1 MKINQLDI
9 IFEDSNIL
17 VVNKKSGICV
27 IAKDDQPEENTLL
40 WQIKNYI
47 KQEVFP
53 VISLDVSASGLVLF
67 AKNKDTY
74 DFISKQFNEGKV
86 KRIYQILVNGI
97 IEDGKGEIDKPLLI
111 DKHNTVVSEKGVD
124 SLTKYEVKEQFKSFA
139 FIEVM
144 PMTTRKNQIRAHF
157 WSIGNPLAID
167 EVYASSEPIL
177 LSTLKRRYKG
187 VDKEKPLLS
196 RLPLHL
202 SKIELFLPDK
212 KTKSGFES
220 LLPDDIN
227 ITLKQLRKY
236 NKRG

>member
-1 MKINQLDI
+1 MKKNQLDI

-17 VVNKKSGICV
+17 VINKNAGIFV
-27 IAKDDQPEENTLL
+27 IAKEDQPEENTLL

-53 VISLDVSASGLVLF
+53 VSSLDVGASGIILF

-74 DFISKQFNEGKV
+74 NFISKQFKDEKV
-86 KRIYQILVNGI
+86 KRTYHILVNGI
-97 IEDGKGEIDKPLLI
+97 IEGDKGEINKPLVV
-111 DKHNTVVSEKGVD
+111 DKNNTVVKEKGLD

-139 FIEVM
+139 FVEVI
-144 PMTTRKNQIRAHF
+144 PVTTRRNQIRAHF

-177 LSTLKRRYKG
+177 LSSLKRRYKG
-187 VDKEKPLLS
+187 TDKEKPLLS

-212 KTKSGFES
+212 KTKSVFGS
-220 LLPDDIN
+220 SLPDDIN
-227 ITLKQLRKY
+227 ITLKQLKKY